1 MDDLASGP
9 FPVPLNDSPRERNDE
24 PKTTSRRDAQRRF
37 LQLLMG
43 ITAFNSLASPAYPS
57 DHKQAIPRTYPVS
70 SANTTTGRG
79 QFTPRATNQ
88 PHGPFLRKKGTWREA
103 KFPLIIQM
111 VPKGGL
117 EPPRVSPPP

>member
-57 DHKQAIPRTYPVS
+57 DHKQAIPRTYPVR
-70 SANTTTGRG
+70 SANTTTGG
-79 QFTPRATNQ
+79 GGDHFPGGATNQ
-88 PHGPFLRKKGTWREA
+88 PLGPFLREKRLRRKA
-103 KFPLIIQM
+103 KIPFRIAM
-111 VPKGGL
+111 VPKGGDGQA
-117 EPPRVSPPP
+117 